1 MPRRISAWSSA
12 ISTRIVAWLDA
23 DSEVMAGSGGA
34 AIVPTR
40 ARRTHRRLRQCRVSI
55 LQRIDPRRSL
65 AAAIGWWVI
74 ALTACLSIAASTW
87 LRVFIRTTL
96 LEQHSQRLESAGE
109 HVVSGLETAMQ
120 LRLQSVTTVA
130 TMLSEDVQHSDAQ
143 RLRRALEG
151 VRREVPD
158 LIWMAATDPD
168 GNVVAATNDEVL
180 GRNVYQY
187 AWASQG
193 LDIAWIEEGRSP
205 TEHFLK
211 LTAPVRNADGA
222 IVGVVAGQLGWGWVR
237 ALAERINA
245 APGEW
250 LLIDRDGIVRIGPAA
265 LVGQRWATASE
276 PRKPFDPTLSRLG
289 PDATDLPPRIEL
301 RRLLADQPHLVVD
314 TVRAADS
321 VLHKLGWRI
330 VVIQP
335 VDSVAAFA
343 NSIHWRITI
352 VLSLLGLG
360 AALAGVSV
368 ARRLTRRISRI
379 AQSADE
385 VSRGDAQR
393 IEVPAG
399 GDEAARLGNA
409 LDELLAR
416 LQRERDELRTLN
428 AELDKRVA
436 DRTEEIKRL
445 ARESRDAAV
454 MRERLRLARELHDTL
469 AHSMMAMLT
478 EIRVLKRMAS
488 TQPQQL
494 PDELLR
500 AEQAAREGLQ
510 EARHA
515 IDQLR
520 SNPVRQTGLGG
531 ALVELARG
539 FGERSGIEV
548 VCEIDPALA
557 ALASDAAETV
567 FRIAE
572 ELLRNVERHSGASRV
587 RIALQGR
594 ADGQA
599 CLEVADD
606 GCGFDPL
613 AVEPGHYGLV
623 GLHEQAE
630 TIGARVEITSAPNS
644 GTRVQ
649 LRWRL
654 VEARDLAAA
663 TAEIR
668 SP

>member
-1 MPRRISAWSSA
+1 MS
-12 ISTRIVAWLDA
+12 L
-23 DSEVMAGSGGA
+23 
-34 AIVPTR
+34 
-40 ARRTHRRLRQCRVSI
+40 LR
-55 LQRIDPRRSL
+55 RIDPRRSL

-74 ALTACLSIAASTW
+74 ALTTCLSLAAGTG
-87 LRVFIRTTL
+87 LRIFIRSTL
-96 LEQHSQRLESAGE
+96 LEQHSQRLEGAGE
-109 HVVSGLETAMQ
+109 HVVAGLETAMQ
-120 LRLQSVTTVA
+120 LRLQSVTIVA
-130 TMLSEDVQHSDAQ
+130 TMMSEDVQHSDTQ
-143 RLRRALEG
+143 RLRRSLEA

-168 GNVVAATNDEVL
+168 GNVVAATDEAVI

-237 ALAERINA
+237 AMAEGIEA

-250 LLIDRDGIVRIGPAA
+250 LLIDRDGIVRTGPAA
-265 LVGQRWATASE
+265 MLGQRWADE
-276 PRKPFDPTLSRLG
+276 PEARKPFDPTLSRLG
-289 PDATDLPPRIEL
+289 PDASDLPPRIEL
-301 RRLLADQPHLVVD
+301 RRLLADRPYLVVS
-314 TVRAADS
+314 TAQPAGGI
-321 VLHKLGWRI
+321 LHKLGWRV

-343 NSIHWRITI
+343 TSIQWRITA
-352 VLSLLGLG
+352 VLSVLGLG

-379 AQSADE
+379 ARSADE
-385 VSRGDAQR
+385 VGRGDAQR
-393 IEVPAG
+393 IDVPAG
-399 GDEAARLGNA
+399 ADEAARLGAA
-409 LDELLAR
+409 LDRLLAT

-428 AELDKRVA
+428 AELDRRVTE
-436 DRTEEIKRL
+436 RTDEIRRL
-445 ARESRDAAV
+445 ALESRDAAV
-454 MRERLRLARELHDTL
+454 VRERLRLARELHDTL

-478 EIRVLKRMAS
+478 EIRVLKRLAS

-494 PDELLR
+494 PDELRR

-520 SNPVRQTGLGG
+520 SNPVRQTGLGA
-531 ALVELARG
+531 ALAGLARSV
-539 FGERSGIEV
+539 GERSGIEPD
-548 VCEIDPALA
+548 CTLDATLA
-557 ALASDAAETV
+557 PLASDAAETV

-572 ELLRNVERHSGASRV
+572 ELLRNVERHSGAGHV
-587 RIALQGR
+587 RIVLR
-594 ADGQA
+594 RDADGFA

-606 GCGFDPL
+606 GCGFDPRG
-613 AVEPGHYGLV
+613 VEPGHYGLV
-623 GLHEQAE
+623 GLHEQAQA
-630 TIGARVEITSAPNS
+630 IGARLEITSRPGH

-649 LRWRL
+649 LCWPL
-654 VEARDLAAA
+654 DG
-663 TAEIR
+663 TADADA
-668 SP
+668 SPPAGS

>member
-1 MPRRISAWSSA
+1 MN
-12 ISTRIVAWLDA
+12 
-23 DSEVMAGSGGA
+23 
-34 AIVPTR
+34 
-40 ARRTHRRLRQCRVSI
+40 RVNL

-74 ALTACLSIAASTW
+74 ALTACLSLAASMW
-87 LRVFIRTTL
+87 LRVFIRSTL
-96 LEQHSQRLESAGE
+96 LEQHSQRLESAGQ
-109 HVVSGLETAMQ
+109 HVVTGLETTMQ
-120 LRLQSVTTVA
+120 LRLQSVTVVA
-130 TMLSEDVQHSDAQ
+130 TMLSEDVQHSDTQ
-143 RLRRALEG
+143 RLRRALQA

-168 GNVVAATNDEVL
+168 GNVVAATSDEVV
-180 GRNVYQY
+180 GRNVDQY

-237 ALAERINA
+237 TMAAGIQA

-250 LLIDRDGIVRIGPAA
+250 LLIDRDGLVRIGPRA
-265 LVGQRWATASE
+265 LLGQRWAAE
-276 PRKPFDPTLSRLG
+276 AQARKPFDPTLSRLG
-289 PDATDLPPRIEL
+289 PDASDLPSRIEV
-301 RRLLADQPHLVVD
+301 RRLLSDEPYLVVA

-321 VLHKLGWRI
+321 MLHKLGWPV

-335 VDSVAAFA
+335 VESVAAFA
-343 NSIHWRITI
+343 NSIHWRVAA
-352 VLSLLGLG
+352 VLSVLGLG

-368 ARRLTRRISRI
+368 ARRLTRRISGI
-379 AQSADE
+379 AHSADQ
-385 VSRGDAQR
+385 VNRGDAQR
-393 IEVPAG
+393 IEVPPG
-399 GDEAARLGNA
+399 TDEAARLGAA
-409 LDELLAR
+409 LDRLLAS

-428 AELDKRVA
+428 AELDQRVA
-436 DRTEEIKRL
+436 ERTDEIRRL
-445 ARESRDAAV
+445 ALESRDAAV
-454 MRERLRLARELHDTL
+454 MRERLRLARDLHDTL

-478 EIRVLKRMAS
+478 EIRVLKRLAS
-488 TQPQQL
+488 TQPQAL
-494 PDELLR
+494 PDELVR

-520 SNPVRQTGLGG
+520 SNPVRQTGLGA
-531 ALVELARG
+531 ALAGLARG
-539 FGERSGIEV
+539 FSERSGIEAE
-548 VCEIDPALA
+548 CDIQPALA
-557 ALASDAAETV
+557 SSASEAAETA

-572 ELLRNVERHSGASRV
+572 ELLRNVERHSGAQRV
-587 RIALQGR
+587 RIALR
-594 ADGQA
+594 SAADGQA
-599 CLEVADD
+599 CLEIADD

-630 TIGARVEITSAPNS
+630 AIDARLEITSTLGS

-649 LRWRL
+649 LCWPL
-654 VEARDLAAA
+654 VEARGRAAA
-663 TAEIR
+663 EVR
-668 SP
+668 SS